1 MAKLAMRSCLAL
13 AAAVVFS
20 GLVLLMLSDLTAPSD
35 RLVEDQRADTL
46 VARLKVIEARMA
58 SLEKAA
64 RLPAATPNDDSPAVL
79 ADGEPDGEPD
89 GETEEDAAAAAVA
102 AAGEGDD
109 DLVRAL
115 DMPTTAE
122 DGTLRK
128 GLDQWYV
135 PAALPQ
141 CGCPHGR
148 SAFNG
153 TLFDAVPPTLFP

>member
-13 AAAVVFS
+13 AAAVVVS
-20 GLVLLMLSDLTAPSD
+20 GLVLLMLSDLTAPGD
-35 RLVEDQRADTL
+35 RFVEDQRAGTL
-46 VARLKVIEARMA
+46 EARLKVVEARMA

-79 ADGEPDGEPD
+79 ANGEPD

-102 AAGEGDD
+102 AAEEGDD

-122 DGTLRK
+122 DGTLRN

-153 TLFDAVPPTLFP
+153 TLFDAVPPTLLP

>member
-13 AAAVVFS
+13 AAAVVVS

-46 VARLKVIEARMA
+46 MARLKVVEARMA

-79 ADGEPDGEPD
+79 ADGEPDGE
-89 GETEEDAAAAAVA
+89 TEEDAAAAAVA
-102 AAGEGDD
+102 AAGEGDY

-115 DMPTTAE
+115 DMPKTAE

-153 TLFDAVPPTLFP
+153 TLFDAVPPTLLP